1 MTVIYWGVDGIYQI
15 TPGNVGDLIV
25 KSLTDATIQTFYTEL
40 SVDEKANAL
49 GVYDEVTK
57 TARWIYYDKLQL
69 GLESGTKELILD
81 THIGSFYKYLIKNH
95 PSTFVRG
102 MFTLPTF
109 RFEESELNVMVGSDE
124 VLSGS
129 DNVVV
134 PYQLRVP
141 TKSSVKYLT
150 FYGAGDLE

>member
-1 MTVIYWGVDGIYQI
+1 MDSPATNYKVSKISDFGCIAIDSIIKVGETVIYWGVDGIYQI

-81 THIGSFYKYLIKNH
+81 TRIGSFYKYLIKNQ

-109 RFEESELNVMVGSDE
+109 RFEESELNVMVGSD
-124 VLSGS
+124 GS
-129 DNVVV
+129 SF
-134 PYQLRVP
+134 R
-141 TKSSVKYLT
+141 
-150 FYGAGDLE
+150 